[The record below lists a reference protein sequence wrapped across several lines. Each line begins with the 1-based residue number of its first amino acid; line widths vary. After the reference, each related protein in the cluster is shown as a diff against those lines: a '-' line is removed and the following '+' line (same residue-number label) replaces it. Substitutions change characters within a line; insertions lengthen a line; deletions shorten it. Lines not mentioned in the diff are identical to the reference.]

1 MKIGFIGAGHMAQ
14 AIIAGL
20 LAQKAVAPTE
30 IVLHGGTPAHYEPY
44 AASIGATA
52 VTTNAAVAQAA
63 DVLILAVEPALAQ
76 AVLAECHDVL
86 QARRIPVVSMLTGVS
101 LAQLAAALGIA
112 DYPMLRIMPNVN
124 VAVAAGMTAYA
135 TAYLQA
141 DQLQAIVGLFEAIGE
156 TIALPEKDFATFVA
170 LAGSSPAFIF
180 MFIDAM
186 AHAGVKYGLTKAQAT
201 KIAAQAVAGSGQL
214 ALTSTASPADL
225 ADQVASPGGTTIAG
239 LLAMESA
246 GFMPAVWAGLDATI
260 EKDRQAAQ
268 AKE

>member
-20 LAQKAVAPTE
+20 LLHKTVAPTNL
-30 IVLHGGTPAHYEPY
+30 VLHGGTAAHYEPY
-44 AASIGATA
+44 ATSIGATA
-52 VTTNAAVAQAA
+52 VATNAAVAQAA
-63 DVLILAVEPALAQ
+63 DVLILAVEPALVDP
-76 AVLAECHDVL
+76 VLTECHDVL
-86 QARRIPVVSMLTGVS
+86 AARRIPVVSMLTGVS

-112 DYPMLRIMPNVN
+112 DYPVLRIMPNVN

-135 TAYLQA
+135 PAHLA
-141 DQLQAIVGLFEAIGE
+141 DAQLQAIVGLFEAIGE

-170 LAGSSPAFIF
+170 LAGSSPAFVF

-186 AHAGVKYGLTKAQAT
+186 ARAGVKYGLTKAQAT

-214 ALTSTASPADL
+214 VLRSTASPADL

-246 GFMPAVWAGLDATI
+246 GFMPAVWAGIDATI
-260 EKDRQAAQ
+260 AKDRQTAQ
-268 AKE
+268 THE